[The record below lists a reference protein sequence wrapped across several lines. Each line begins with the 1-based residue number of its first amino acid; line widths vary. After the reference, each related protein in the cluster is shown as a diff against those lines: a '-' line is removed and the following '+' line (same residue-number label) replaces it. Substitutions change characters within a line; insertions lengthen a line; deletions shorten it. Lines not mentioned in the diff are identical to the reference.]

1 LSGINIEEFFR
12 DAAKVLSQLHSVFP
26 HPNIIEVSDICGIED
41 TDEYGMHSPR
51 HLACFAT
58 LLWLAEEGYIRFAE
72 TIRSEGIDQAVLTAR
87 CFVLLTRPVTAKDH
101 PYTNAAFEQ
110 SEFIALQQASLIHAL
125 HEALQQRSSLAQRK
139 VMLSLMS
146 AMLNG

>member
-1 LSGINIEEFFR
+1 MSGINIEEFFR

-58 LLWLAEEGYIRFAE
+58 MLWLAEEGYIRFAE

-87 CFVLLTRPVTAKDH
+87 CFVLLTRPAAIEDH
-101 PYTNAAFEQ
+101 SGTNAAHEQ

-139 VMLSLMS
+139 VMLRLMG
-146 AMLNG
+146 AMLSG